1 MIGIAS
7 AVGAAASLASS
18 IYGAVKSSQANRKAE
33 NLIQAQRDENKR
45 WYNQQMAEDYTQR
58 SDSQAI
64 LKKQRE
70 MLDEQ
75 YKRARATNVVA
86 GGTDESLAL
95 QQQAA
100 NKSLSD
106 TATNIASQASIHKDN
121 VEQQYRQTNAALN
134 QQQVAMYQQQAA
146 STSQA
151 AGQGVSAG
159 LGIIGSLL
167 NKKNA

>member
-18 IYGAVKSSQANRKAE
+18 IYGAVNSAKKNREANK
-33 NLIQAQRDENKR
+33 LIQSQRDENKK

-95 QQQAA
+95 QQQAV

-121 VEQQYRQTNAALN
+121 VTQQYRQTDAALN
-134 QQQVAMYQQQAA
+134 QQQVASLQQQANNTA
-146 STSQA
+146 QA

-159 LGIIGSLL
+159 LGLIGTVL